1 MQSSQIRGRQSLVF
15 QILFSIY
22 EDKLQFR
29 VGTEADSIV
38 LEESEFWCI
47 VQAIREFQRV
57 FTAKS
62 MVKGNVYYSGR
73 KLVLQREG
81 KSIYLDPK
89 LYKGITGAVEDL
101 LCMAVN
107 TAFLITSSEDTNV
120 LFYNGGDLSILIDPE
135 DTLCIN
141 CKAIASFIS
150 QHKVIASLEDSEEL
164 QEIIR
169 RGEIDFLRNLVLSQ
183 KGQIT
188 LDTVCVCVI
197 KCNGYDSI
205 LLFAANRMIYVKYPN
220 LLLDYASL
228 SKFQKRLCKGDLSW
242 TKQKS

>member
-1 MQSSQIRGRQSLVF
+1 LVF

-57 FTAKS
+57 FTVKS
-62 MVKGNVYYSGR
+62 IVKGNVYYSSR

-81 KSIYLDPK
+81 KSVYLDPK
-89 LYKGITGAVEDL
+89 LYKGLAGVMEDL
-101 LCMAVN
+101 LCMAVD
-107 TAFLITSSEDTNV
+107 TALLITSSEDTNV
-120 LFYNGGDLSILIDPE
+120 LFYSDRDLSILIDPE
-135 DTLCIN
+135 DTLCVN
-141 CKAIASFIS
+141 CKAIASLIS
-150 QHKVIASLEDSEEL
+150 QRKVIASLEDSEEL

-169 RGEIDFLRNLVLSQ
+169 KGEIDFLRNLVLSQ

-188 LDTVCVCVI
+188 YTIYACVI
-197 KCNGYDSI
+197 KCNDYDSI
-205 LLFAANRMIYVKYPN
+205 LLFVANHMIYVKYLN
-220 LLLDYASL
+220 LMLDYASL
-228 SKFQKRLCKGDLSW
+228 SKFQKRLYKGDLSW